1 MALREDAETIDELDD
16 DFESDISEVREIP
29 LDDHLSDS
37 VPPPDPEAD
46 SDPGL
51 EMLNEQDLR
60 DDLFSIYLRD
70 ACQYPLLTKEE
81 EHALGVKIS
90 HYRNR
95 IEPLKERLEEES
107 LSPRQAKKIKK
118 KITILESRV
127 APYINELIAHN
138 LRLVV
143 SVARRNQGRG
153 MQMMDLIQEG
163 NMGMARA
170 AYKFDVDK
178 GYRFSTYAMWWIR
191 QAMTRAIADKARDVR
206 LPVHMHDAVSQLNR
220 FAIKFQNKHGRYP
233 TLEDVMDHFK
243 IPEKK
248 ARLMMENHGNM
259 FFSLNAPI
267 KDEEGGTFMNLMHD
281 PDEASPDQSAVDE
294 NITEIVAKILENLT
308 PRERQVIKLRFGL
321 DADRGQEDGLTLK
334 EIGVEFNLTRERIR
348 QLQEQA
354 LTKLRKVIAKHLLP
368 EDFDY

>member
-1 MALREDAETIDELDD
+1 MALHEDAETIDELDG
-16 DFESDISEVREIP
+16 DFESDISEVREISS
-29 LDDHLSDS
+29 DARLSETPTDQD
-37 VPPPDPEAD
+37 PDPELD
-46 SDPGL
+46 QI
-51 EMLNEQDLR
+51 NEQDLR
-60 DDLFSIYLRD
+60 DDLFAIYLRD

-90 HYRNR
+90 HYRNQ
-95 IEPLKERLEEES
+95 IEPLKERLENES
-107 LSPRQAKKIKK
+107 LSPKQAKKIKK
-118 KITILESRV
+118 KISILENRL
-127 APYINELIAHN
+127 APYINKLMAHN

-143 SVARRNQGRG
+143 SVARRNLGRG

-178 GYRFSTYAMWWIR
+178 GFRFSTYAMWWIR

-220 FAIKFQNKHGRYP
+220 FAIKFQNKYGRYP
-233 TLEDVMDHFK
+233 ELEDVMSHFK
-243 IPEKK
+243 ISEKK
-248 ARLMMENHGNM
+248 AQLMIENHGNL

-267 KDEEGGTFMNLMHD
+267 KDEDGGSFMNLMHD
-281 PDEASPDQSAVDE
+281 PDDAAPDQSAVDE
-294 NITEIVAKILENLT
+294 NISEIVTQILENLT

-321 DADRGQEDGLTLK
+321 DAERGQEDGMTLK
-334 EIGVEFNLTRERIR
+334 EIGVEFKLTRERIR

-354 LTKLRKVIAKHLLP
+354 LAKLRKVIARHLLP